1 MTDPV
6 NADCRGGF
14 KAVHHGGTRNIK
26 DITLIVLHS
35 TEGGT
40 AKSIAHYF
48 TQASSGGSAHLVVD
62 DNACYRCLTNNQI
75 PWGAP
80 GANSQGFHIEQ
91 CGYAKWSA
99 LEWRQHTP
107 TLDRAAFKTAYHCH
121 LFHIPVQFVV
131 AHDLAEG
138 KRGIT
143 THAEVSKAWPNDAG
157 NHHDP
162 GTGWPRAFFL
172 GLVRRHY
179 DKLGNP
185 AV

>member
-1 MTDPV
+1 MDAV
-6 NADCRGGF
+6 NADCRGGY
-14 KAVHHGGTRNIK
+14 KAVHHGGSRAGS

-40 AKSIAHYF
+40 AKSVAEYF
-48 TQASSGGSAHLVVD
+48 TTAASGGSAHLVVD
-62 DNACYRCLTNNQI
+62 DDHCYRCLDNTQI

-91 CGYAKWSA
+91 CGYAKWTA
-99 LEWRQHTP
+99 AEWKQHDK
-107 TLDRAAFKTAYHCH
+107 TLQRAAFKTAYHCH
-121 LFHIPVQFVV
+121 LFHIPPRFVV
-131 AHDLAEG
+131 AADLASG

-162 GTGWPRAFFL
+162 GTGWPRGHFI
-172 GLVRRHY
+172 GLTARYYAELNNDV
-179 DKLGNP
+179 
-185 AV
+185 